1 MGLMT
6 GNLHLPV
13 PEWVEPEW
21 RDLMEACWEPNS
33 GARPTTS
40 DLLKQLRAI
49 HAQALAQE
57 AEEAARQQRQGAAAA
72 AAAAQ
77 EAAPTAPQQQPQT
90 PFAAVWAQPNSQQEQ
105 QQVPALSAGP
115 AMQQQEHSPQQ
126 VLQEGAGAPV
136 DVLPATPLGPALA
149 AEVRPVA
156 VTPPAHLPMWLRT
169 SSNTSNS
176 SQQQRQHQQLLAAAE
191 PLADSLL
198 LLQQQQSLPGAA
210 DLVPLVVP
218 GRLPGLPR
226 LVTPSV
232 TGAGSPSGST
242 PNGSLRLSTGSQQQQ
257 LAHHSSQGC
266 AKQQQHHR
274 AVVGSPTYQQLI

>member
-21 RDLMEACWEPNS
+21 RGLMEACWEPNS

-57 AEEAARQQRQGAAAA
+57 AEEAARQQRQAAAA
-72 AAAAQ
+72 AAAAAAVQ
-77 EAAPTAPQQQPQT
+77 EAAPAAPQQQPQT
-90 PFAAVWAQPNSQQEQ
+90 PFAAVWAQPSAQPEQ
-105 QQVPALSAGP
+105 PQVPALPVVGAM
-115 AMQQQEHSPQQ
+115 MQQHPQQ
-126 VLQEGAGAPV
+126 QLQQEGADATLH
-136 DVLPATPLGPALA
+136 VLPATPLGPALG

-156 VTPPAHLPMWLRT
+156 VTPPAHLPMWLRAN
-169 SSNTSNS
+169 SNTSTS
-176 SQQQRQHQQLLAAAE
+176 SQQQRQQQQLPVAAE
-191 PLADSLL
+191 PLAEGLL
-198 LLQQQQSLPGAA
+198 LLQQQQSLPGA

-226 LVTPSV
+226 LVTPIVS
-232 TGAGSPSGST
+232 GAGSPCGS
-242 PNGSLRLSTGSQQQQ
+242 NGSLRLSTGSQQQQ
-257 LAHHSSQGC
+257 QQLAHHSQGC
-266 AKQQQHHR
+266 AQQQQHHR
-274 AVVGSPTYQQLI
+274 AAVSSPTYQQLI